1 MGNIGYYRWQY
12 EKVTGANLSTI
23 ADINSLKP
31 QLIFPNLA
39 GLLSPLSLSYGK
51 VWLFNS
57 MEKYYKVW
65 CTPLILNNLALTN
78 ATCYVA
84 DASED
89 SKPRDFG
96 TGHDVATTVIYADS
110 TAFLEY
116 HCYVGSDGVR
126 NVQIFNVISLTKSL
140 NSVQIEAM
148 TAVLI
153 ENGFSIGNIYIYQS
167 FD

>member
-12 EKVTGANLSTI
+12 EKVTGANSSTI
-23 ADINSLKP
+23 ADIRTLKP
-31 QLIFPNLA
+31 RLIFPYLD
-39 GLLSPLSLSYGK
+39 GLLDGLLSLSPLSYSK

-57 MEKYYKVW
+57 MEKYYKVF
-65 CTPLILNNLALTN
+65 CTPLILNNLALSN
-78 ATCYVA
+78 ATCSVT
-84 DASED
+84 DASEG

-116 HCYVGSDGVR
+116 HCFVG

-140 NSVQIEAM
+140 TDDQITAM
-148 TAVLI
+148 KAVLFESGFKA
-153 ENGFSIGNIYIYQS
+153 ENMYIYTN